1 MGRDAG
7 QALFQAADNFAAMAQ
22 AFAQNTPGIEQH
34 PLFQVGMTPEQLGT
48 VANLLHTFGH
58 MASQY
63 PEADSLGVLSDR
75 VNAKQGEYPL
85 KIVVE
90 ASPEGDE
97 TGPEYLLE
105 DMKEMGRLARL
116 PALLA
121 TEEQKAT
128 FLSHPLVQQGL
139 PSFVFVNVADN
150 SQTFEENAAFADITR
165 GLIEDEPDV
174 FGSREMR
181 EAMQGTMTPP
191 FGMPTPPPPPQAKSE
206 TDEGPEQ

>member
-7 QALFQAADNFAAMAQ
+7 QALFNAAENFGAMAQ
-22 AFAQNTPGIEQH
+22 AFAQKVPGIEQH
-34 PLFQVGMTPEQLGT
+34 PLFQVGMTPEQLGM
-48 VANLLHTFGH
+48 VANLLHNFGH

-63 PEADSLGVLSDR
+63 PEPDALGALSDR

-90 ASPEGDE
+90 PTPEDE
-97 TGPEYLLE
+97 MTGTEYLLE
-105 DMKEMGRLARL
+105 DMKEMGRLAQL
-116 PALLA
+116 PAVLA
-121 TEEQKAT
+121 TEEQKAK
-128 FLSHPLVQQGL
+128 FLSHPLVVQGL
-139 PSFVFVNVADN
+139 PSFVFVNVAAN

-174 FGSREMR
+174 FGTREMR

-191 FGMPTPPPPPQAKSE
+191 FGAPTAPPPQAPGAE
-206 TDEGPEQ
+206 TEEGPEQ